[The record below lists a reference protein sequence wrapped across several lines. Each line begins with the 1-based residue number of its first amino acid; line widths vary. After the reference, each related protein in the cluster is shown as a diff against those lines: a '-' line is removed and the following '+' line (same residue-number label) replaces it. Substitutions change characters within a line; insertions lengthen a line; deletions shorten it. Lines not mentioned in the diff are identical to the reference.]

1 MADTWTPVFDLSTP
15 EKVAVFTKT
24 TETAIADI
32 IAGVQRRARSRHMS
46 PRLPAVLAQWFAQPC
61 YHAARRT
68 AHFRVEDSCIGCDLC
83 ARKCPVQ
90 AIRMENGRPVWV
102 QAQCVLCLGAC
113 TAARAS
119 PSSTG
124 STQSSTDS
132 TRIRTCTCK
141 RMAGR

>member
-68 AHFRVEDSCIGCDLC
+68 AHFRVEDSCIGCGLC
-83 ARKCPVQ
+83 GAGHPHGKRPAGVGAGTVRALPRLPAPLPALRHPVRE
-90 AIRMENGRPVWV
+90 AHK
-102 QAQCVLCLGAC
+102 
-113 TAARAS
+113 AARTVHESERA
-119 PSSTG
+119 PVNE
-124 STQSSTDS
+124 
-132 TRIRTCTCK
+132 
-141 RMAGR
+141 

>member
-1 MADTWTPVFDLSTP
+1 MADTWTPVFDLPTP

-46 PRLPAVLAQWFAQPC
+46 PHLPAVLTQWFAQPC

-102 QAQCVLCLGAC
+102 QAQCVLCLGCLHRCPRFAIQYGKH
-113 TAARAS
+113 TKQHGQYTN
-119 PSSTG
+119 PNVHL
-124 STQSSTDS
+124 
-132 TRIRTCTCK
+132 
-141 RMAGR
+141 

>member
-1 MADTWTPVFDLSTP
+1 MADAWTPVFDLSTP

-68 AHFRVEDSCIGCDLC
+68 AHFRVEDSCIGCGLC

-102 QAQCVLCLGAC
+102 QVQCVLCLGCLHRCPRFAIQYGKH
-113 TAARAS
+113 TKQHGQYTN
-119 PSSTG
+119 PNVHL
-124 STQSSTDS
+124 
-132 TRIRTCTCK
+132 
-141 RMAGR
+141 